1 MNLKPLGKASL
12 PKVLGFRRL
21 LGPSFI
27 LLGLGLGSGEL
38 IMWPYLSSQWG
49 MGLIWGAILGITF
62 QYFLNME
69 IERYTL
75 INGESIF
82 VGLARK
88 FKIASPIWFIIATL
102 IPWMWPGIILSSAL
116 LISYLFSGSYQV
128 IGIILL
134 LLVGAIL
141 TLGPVVYKT
150 QEHFQ
155 KALIFIGVPFLFVLT
170 FLITKSHDWSAV
182 FSGLIGR
189 GDGFWFFPKDIP
201 LISFLAAFAY
211 AGAGGTLNLA
221 QSFYI
226 KEKGYGMGKYGGKI
240 TSILTGKKS
249 EISLE
254 GKTFTLNPQNL
265 RRFRGWWRSI
275 GLEHALVFWL
285 TGAITIIMLSVLSY
299 ATVYG
304 QSDSQG
310 IYFLIQE
317 AQAIGAATLPF
328 VGFLFL
334 LLASTML
341 FSTQLSVM
349 DATSRIMSENIV
361 IANQKK
367 FPIKNLPKYYYLFL
381 WLLITLGIIIILLDF
396 KEPLQLVTL
405 GAALNAV
412 SMFVYSIAVLW
423 LNLSEKRAILRPSNF
438 RVLILLFEIAFFGLF
453 SLLTLRQILI

>member
-1 MNLKPLGKASL
+1 
-12 PKVLGFRRL
+12 
-21 LGPSFI
+21 
-27 LLGLGLGSGEL
+27 
-38 IMWPYLSSQWG
+38 
-49 MGLIWGAILGITF
+49 
-62 QYFLNME
+62 
-69 IERYTL
+69 
-75 INGESIF
+75 
-82 VGLARK
+82 
-88 FKIASPIWFIIATL
+88 
-102 IPWMWPGIILSSAL
+102 
-116 LISYLFSGSYQV
+116 
-128 IGIILL
+128 
-134 LLVGAIL
+134 
-141 TLGPVVYKT
+141 
-150 QEHFQ
+150 
-155 KALIFIGVPFLFVLT
+155 LFVLT

-182 FSGLIGR
+182 FQGFFGR
-189 GDGFWFFPKDIP
+189 GDGYWFFPKDIP

-275 GLEHALVFWL
+275 GLEHALIFWF
-285 TGAITIIMLSVLSY
+285 TGAVTIIMLSVLSY

-304 QSDSQG
+304 HSGVQG
-310 IYFLIQE
+310 INFLINE
-317 AQAIGAATLPF
+317 AQVISAITLPV

-334 LLASTML
+334 ILASSML

-361 IANQKK
+361 IANKNK
-367 FPIKNLPKYYYLFL
+367 FPLKNLPKYYFLFL
-381 WLLITLGIIIILLDF
+381 WLLIILGIIIILLDF
-396 KEPLQLVTL
+396 QQPLQLVTL

-438 RVLILLFEIAFFGLF
+438 RVLILLLEIAFFGLF
-453 SLLTLRQILI
+453 SLLTLRQILF